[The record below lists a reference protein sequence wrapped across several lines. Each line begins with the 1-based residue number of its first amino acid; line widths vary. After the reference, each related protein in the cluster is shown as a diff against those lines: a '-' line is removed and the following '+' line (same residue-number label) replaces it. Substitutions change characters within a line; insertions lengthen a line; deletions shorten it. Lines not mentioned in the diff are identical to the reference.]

1 MLKKNIKM
9 FYVEISMLEKNE
21 LVHYL
26 KIQITLRTIF
36 SNDSILSYKSCMI
49 SYLAFEIGFTA

>member
-26 KIQITLRTIF
+26 KIQIIIF